1 MNHETYVYAD
11 GMTIVDLMESIEHV
25 VHDEGATSEEVA
37 DAAVRADA
45 LAALLRE
52 VAAAL
57 R

>member
-52 VAAAL
+52 AAAAL